1 MHEDEYIWIFLL
13 QRFIRQL
20 CTLYRNL
27 WMCRCTADCG
37 WITGHS
43 YLTYGPLLNG
53 ASIVVF
59 EGVPNYPDAGRCWEI
74 VDKYK
79 VSIFYTAPTAIRSLM
94 QSGNEP
100 VKRHS
105 RKSLRVL
112 GSVGEP
118 INPRAWRWYY
128 DVVGDARCPISDT
141 WWQTETGGFMITP
154 LPGGWP
160 LKPGSATLPFFGVQ
174 VHCSCLQLQSILQYS
189 FVPKSMYYNLSV
201 CMLKVQSKC
210 LALS

>member
-1 MHEDEYIWIFLL
+1 
-13 QRFIRQL
+13 
-20 CTLYRNL
+20 
-27 WMCRCTADCG
+27 
-37 WITGHS
+37 
-43 YLTYGPLLNG
+43 
-53 ASIVVF
+53 
-59 EGVPNYPDAGRCWEI
+59 VPNYPDAGRCWEI

-94 QSGNEP
+94 RSGNEP

-118 INPRAWRWYY
+118 INPSAWRWYY

-174 VHCSCLQLQSILQYS
+174 VQCSCLQLQSSLQYS

-210 LALS
+210 LTLS